1 MRDHWRRL
9 SLRDMSRFVGVVAIV
24 AVVGVM
30 IGREAG
36 IGRQTGASVAPAPA
50 DESPPLPK
58 QPSEE
63 TTALT
68 LTLSAPELCETE
80 RGEGFAGQEW
90 VYDDEGEI
98 VGTRSVGTGWA
109 NVAEI
114 PVHWEVRGGAGPYT
128 LVIDNESRDG
138 FGPYEGPN
146 GTASVSCAPKPGEVF
161 YKDYDQ
167 ERRYRSDPQLD
178 SGPKEIHVTVTD
190 AKGTK
195 VSAST
200 TIYTILRIHGSI
212 RHDGARVQLA
222 PGKTYRVLGTL
233 FTIPEGMTIEM
244 GSIWEADGGSGL
256 ALQIQ
261 GRDAVLYISPYTG
274 EELYRAYGST
284 KVTIVWP
291 GPVPE
296 GLDGGVDAVQ
306 DGDNLDLDP
315 DALIDHGHLDSFVA
329 TRGKLPNLSN
339 AP

>member
-1 MRDHWRRL
+1 MTNRMRQ
-9 SLRDMSRFVGVVAIV
+9 LRPRDVALFVAVAAIV
-24 AVVGVM
+24 AVLGVV
-30 IGREAG
+30 IGRELG
-36 IGRQTGASVAPAPA
+36 VGQQTGASVAPAQSDQSAPA
-50 DESPPLPK
+50 SP
-58 QPSEE
+58 QQSED
-63 TTALT
+63 ASPIT
-68 LTLSAPELCETE
+68 LTLSAPEICETE
-80 RGEGFAGQEW
+80 RGEGVAGQEW
-90 VYDDEGEI
+90 VYDDQGEI
-98 VGTRSVGTGWA
+98 VGTRSVGAGWA

-114 PVHWEVRGGAGPYT
+114 PVFWEVSGGSGPYT
-128 LVIDNESRDG
+128 LVIDNEPRDG

-167 ERRYRSDPQLD
+167 ERRYRSDPQVD
-178 SGPKEIHVTVTD
+178 SGPKEIHATVTD
-190 AKGTK
+190 AKGTR

-212 RHDGARVQLA
+212 KSDGTRVQLA

-233 FTIPEGMTIEM
+233 FTIPEGLTIEM

-256 ALQIQ
+256 AIRIL

-296 GLDGGVDAVQ
+296 GLDGGIDAVQ
-306 DGDNLDLDP
+306 DGNNLDLDP
-315 DALIDHGHLDSFVA
+315 DALLDHGDLDDFVA
-329 TRGKLPNLSN
+329 TRGKLPNLPN